1 MNRDNVEAVKEIF
14 AEGALF
20 DGALQR
26 FVGGGKDAHVNRD
39 VPLAAEAGK
48 FAVLQYVQELRLQRG
63 MHLADLIEE
72 DGAVIGLLELAE
84 LLAVGAGER
93 TRLVAEELTFEK
105 LTWYRGAIHFD
116 EWLVAA
122 GGVSIHHARDD
133 FFTGTTFTADKHDDI
148 GISHLLHRH
157 LHFFHLRT
165 GAEEHGEI
173 ALTTYLVAQLRN
185 FVNLAL
191 ALENTRHALVEIFGF
206 ERLADVIVGTELGGL
221 EDEVCFLLRA

>member
-1 MNRDNVEAVKEIF
+1 CLITNDHVALHQVFKHANVSRPRVFHHAADGIFGKRRRLLAVILAVLAKEELEEDGNLFLTLAQRRNVNGDNVEAVKEIF

-26 FVGGGKDAHVNRD
+26 FVGGGKDANVNRD
-39 VPLAAEAGK
+39 VPLAAVAGK
-48 FAVLQYVQELRLQRG
+48 LAVLQYVQELRLQRG

-116 EWLVAA
+116 
-122 GGVSIHHARDD
+122 
-133 FFTGTTFTADKHDDI
+133 
-148 GISHLLHRH
+148 
-157 LHFFHLRT
+157 
-165 GAEEHGEI
+165 
-173 ALTTYLVAQLRN
+173 
-185 FVNLAL
+185 
-191 ALENTRHALVEIFGF
+191 
-206 ERLADVIVGTELGGL
+206 
-221 EDEVCFLLRA
+221 